1 MVMLQISQKQSQ
13 LYTISGI
20 TAGGQWFMPYSDENK
35 NLHSLGNH
43 DEAITVLED
52 TGPGTGNLTVNKT

>member
-1 MVMLQISQKQSQ
+1 
-13 LYTISGI
+13 
-20 TAGGQWFMPYSDENK
+20 MPYSDENK

-52 TGPGTGNLTVNKT
+52 TGPGIGNLTVNKM